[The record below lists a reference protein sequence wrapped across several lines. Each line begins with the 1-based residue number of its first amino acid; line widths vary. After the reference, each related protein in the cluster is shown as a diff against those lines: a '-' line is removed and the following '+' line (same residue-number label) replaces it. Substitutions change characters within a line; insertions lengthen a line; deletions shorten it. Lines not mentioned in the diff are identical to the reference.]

1 MMESNHVYGPIKTLE
16 VGKME
21 EPDDRVPAAGGG
33 FKAGDSLKLLHR
45 FVSPLDLQ
53 AAAEDSSG
61 SAKNPLRFIA
71 NHCWIKSLCLGLFS
85 LSDHSGAPYLP

>member
-1 MMESNHVYGPIKTLE
+1 MESNHVYAPIKTPE

-21 EPDDRVPAAGGG
+21 EPDYRVPAAAGGL
-33 FKAGDSLKLLHR
+33 KAGDSLKLLHC

-61 SAKNPLRFIA
+61 
-71 NHCWIKSLCLGLFS
+71 
-85 LSDHSGAPYLP
+85 